1 MTAAPKRRLAV
12 VVLVV
17 SVILLVL
24 STALLNGSRGGWG
37 HPGMWGSGGWDS
49 QGWSGPN
56 MMGPRGWAAGD
67 GDVED
72 IKDARAAAGR
82 FAERW
87 GLEVGEVME
96 FDNHFY
102 AELVEPSGDLA
113 TEVLVDRR
121 TGSVQ
126 LEFGP
131 AMMWNTRYGMH
142 RTTSSGPR
150 VDAKEARAV
159 AQAWLAD
166 RRPGETAGEAEAF
179 PGYYTAHVMRGK
191 KIAGML
197 SVNASSGAVW
207 YHSWH
212 GRFIAM
218 DEPDEGAE

>member
-24 STALLNGSRGGWG
+24 STALLNGPRGGWG
-37 HPGMWGSGGWDS
+37 HPGMWGSGSGGWDS

-159 AQAWLAD
+159 AQAWLED

-218 DEPDEGAE
+218 D